1 MWTLGT
7 ENNFYKSKE
16 WKKLIEYLK
25 LKRVNEEGELIC
37 EHCKKPIVKKY
48 DCTVHHVIEL
58 TEENVNDTNISLN
71 EDNLMLVHFKCHNEI
86 HNRFGYSRKQ
96 VYIVYGSPFSGKM
109 DYVRSSAGQDDLIC
123 DIDSIY
129 QCVSINNRYN
139 KSNKLKSN
147 VFAIKDFIID
157 MIKVR
162 QGKWN
167 NAFIVATLP
176 SRQQRER
183 LCNLVNARLVFIN
196 TSKEDCIRRC
206 IEQTNNNKEYIDY
219 IEEWFEEFQ
228 E

>member
-7 ENNFYKSKE
+7 ENNFYKSTE
-16 WKKLIEYLK
+16 WKKLLEVLK
-25 LKRVNEEGELIC
+25 LKRVNENGDLIC
-37 EHCKKPIVKKY
+37 EHCGKAITKKY
-48 DCTVHHVIEL
+48 DCIGHHKQEL
-58 TEENVNDTNISLN
+58 TEENVNNTDISLN
-71 EDNLMLVHFKCHNEI
+71 EENIMLVHFKCHNEI
-86 HNRFGYSRKQ
+86 HNRFGYNRKQ
-96 VYIVYGSPFSGKM
+96 VYIIYGSPFSGKM
-109 DYVRSSAGQDDLIC
+109 DYVREAAGADDLIC
-123 DIDSIY
+123 DVDSIY
-129 QCVSINNRYN
+129 QSISINNRYN

-147 VFAIKDFIID
+147 VFAIRDFIID

-167 NAFIVATLP
+167 NAFIVATLS